1 MSDFAHCSK
10 ATIMKSIEYTN
21 DSDEYERNVLVC
33 LPRPRSIMARRGALL
48 LLLTSQ
54 AFMGQAFLPARTF
67 SMMTGARNQVRGS
80 GRAGEVRMSSSS
92 WALIFDC
99 DGVIL
104 EVRAGPLDVL

>member
-1 MSDFAHCSK
+1 
-10 ATIMKSIEYTN
+10 MKSIEYTN
-21 DSDEYERNVLVC
+21 DSDDYERNDLVC

-48 LLLTSQ
+48 LLLSSQ

-67 SMMTGARNQVRGS
+67 SMMAGARNQVRGS

-92 WALIFDC
+92 SWALIFDC

-104 EVRAGPLDVL
+104 EVRPGPLDVL